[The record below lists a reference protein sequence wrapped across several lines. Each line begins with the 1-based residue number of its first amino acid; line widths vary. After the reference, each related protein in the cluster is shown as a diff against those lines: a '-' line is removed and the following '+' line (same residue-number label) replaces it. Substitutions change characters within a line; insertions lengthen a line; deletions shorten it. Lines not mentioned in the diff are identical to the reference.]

1 MIPNH
6 QPVIFTIHPWVCG
19 FVCRYDRFPE
29 FTFPFIWA
37 MPHFRTTPRNPQGI
51 LRAAEPTRAFSFKP
65 QSLPHK
71 HSAIDIQRDAA
82 SGFGCPPAGERAK
95 HPEIRRANQTAH
107 VGLCRVHS
115 PYGRGISQ
123 DLIPPPGLL
132 FSSKTFHGSPW
143 HHGQVWWMCGPP
155 AKEPKMTVWS
165 LICEAMHRWDSAH
178 RLRCALRV
186 EVWRVSPSTRKQWV
200 KVTVTLSP
208 VHITSPQQ
216 RNHGLLI
223 IGCDERDDQSYKQLL
238 HHQHPV
244 GIFQRHSQMYPRVN

>member
-6 QPVIFTIHPWVCG
+6 QPVIFIIHPWVCG

-132 FSSKTFHGSPW
+132 FFFQNFPW
-143 HHGQVWWMCGPP
+143 LAMASWAGVVD
-155 AKEPKMTVWS
+155 VWS
-165 LICEAMHRWDSAH
+165 SCKRAEDDRVVVD
-178 RLRCALRV
+178 LRSHASLRF
-186 EVWRVSPSTRKQWV
+186 SPSSPLRSSSWGVESIPINTQTVSESYSNPFTSSYHIPPNNATMAYSLLDVTRGMI
-200 KVTVTLSP
+200 KVTNNYC
-208 VHITSPQQ
+208 ITSIQWAFSKD
-216 RNHGLLI
+216 I
-223 IGCDERDDQSYKQLL
+223 
-238 HHQHPV
+238 
-244 GIFQRHSQMYPRVN
+244 PRCTLG